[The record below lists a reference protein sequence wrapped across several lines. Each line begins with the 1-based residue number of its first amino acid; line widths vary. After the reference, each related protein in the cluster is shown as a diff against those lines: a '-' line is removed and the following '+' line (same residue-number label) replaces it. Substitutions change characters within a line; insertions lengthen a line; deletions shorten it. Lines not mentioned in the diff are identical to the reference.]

1 MSRTQSSEAERL
13 ELWAFKFWRAELFY
27 IQTGVKLKEK
37 KNIKP
42 LNPASGS
49 VILCG
54 SQLVLSKGRVT
65 ANQYKVQSD
74 LSVLMGAFCSRG
86 GLSRGHQ
93 GSVTGLMMMNYILWP
108 PYYVKSMPQ
117 STEGVLTKMT
127 YGGFPAFFPPVYICI
142 TH

>member
-13 ELWAFKFWRAELFY
+13 ELWAFKFRRAELFY

-37 KNIKP
+37 NIKP
-42 LNPASGS
+42 LNPTSGS

-74 LSVLMGAFCSRG
+74 LSVLMGVFCSRG

-93 GSVTGLMMMNYILWP
+93 GSVSDLMMMNYML
-108 PYYVKSMPQ
+108 
-117 STEGVLTKMT
+117 
-127 YGGFPAFFPPVYICI
+127 
-142 TH
+142 